1 MTPALAAAGGAT
13 AGRVLRPP
21 VVELRDVCRRYGD
34 VTAVDGVT
42 ADIVPGSVV
51 AVLGSNGAG
60 KTTLVQM
67 LAGFVAPTSGT
78 VRVLGEDPRRASRR
92 WRAQVG
98 MVAQATALDPQLTLQ
113 EVLAALAGPY
123 PAPMPSGE
131 ALDLVGLTGQAHTRL
146 QALSGGQQRRADL
159 AAAIIGRPSLLFL
172 DEPTTGFDPAARR
185 QTWAMLEQLA
195 GRGTTILLTTHYLD
209 EANRLAGRVLVLA
222 AGRVIADATP
232 AALRAR
238 AGGSAVRYPLPRLA
252 GVPPLPEQ
260 LRRHLDPH
268 ANTICATGDSAV
280 PVLAAIVAWARA
292 NQLDLSALEVG
303 PPTLEDAY
311 LALTRA
317 GQAREHRMEA
327 ARA

>member
-1 MTPALAAAGGAT
+1 
-13 AGRVLRPP
+13 
-21 VVELRDVCRRYGD
+21 
-34 VTAVDGVT
+34 
-42 ADIVPGSVV
+42 
-51 AVLGSNGAG
+51 
-60 KTTLVQM
+60 
-67 LAGFVAPTSGT
+67 
-78 VRVLGEDPRRASRR
+78 
-92 WRAQVG
+92 
-98 MVAQATALDPQLTLQ
+98 
-113 EVLAALAGPY
+113 
-123 PAPMPSGE
+123 MPSGE
-131 ALDLVGLTGQAHTRL
+131 ALDLVGLTGQARTRL

-238 AGGSAVRYPLPRLA
+238 AGGSTVRYPLPRLA
-252 GVPPLPEQ
+252 GVPQLPEQ

-268 ANTICATGDSAV
+268 ANTICATGDSAA

-317 GQAREHRMEA
+317 GQAHEHRMEA